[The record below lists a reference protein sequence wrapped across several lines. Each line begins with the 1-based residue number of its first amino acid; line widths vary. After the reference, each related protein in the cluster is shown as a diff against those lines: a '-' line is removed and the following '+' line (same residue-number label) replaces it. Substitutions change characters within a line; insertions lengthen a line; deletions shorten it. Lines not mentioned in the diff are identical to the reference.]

1 MTKLTVE
8 ISDSE
13 VYDFVRICQ
22 DVSKYYDWDTP
33 YVVNA
38 DGTVDFTMDNVQY
51 RGEMVGYEFVYY
63 EVGEDGTSG
72 EFADGEFD
80 WMEAISATAV
90 LKATAPGGEKVFI
103 AVK

>member
-22 DVSKYYDWDTP
+22 DVSKYYGWDTP

-38 DGTVDFTMDNVQY
+38 DGTVDFTMDNVRY
-51 RGEMVGYEFVYY
+51 RGEMDGYEFTYSRI
-63 EVGEDGTSG
+63 EDDGTVG
-72 EFADGEFD
+72 KIDGLLD
-80 WMEAISATAV
+80 WIEAISATTV

-103 AVK
+103 AVN